1 MSRAALSQVVPVVQT
16 TVFDAYISG
25 LAPSVRRG
33 ITSLLNSSASI
44 LKRGADA
51 AGYPWEQLNYASVA
65 KVRAAL
71 LDDGYAVSSVNIAL
85 SALRGVAQTA
95 FNLNCMNA
103 ETLARIRSVKR
114 VNGDIR
120 RKGRALS
127 REEVRALIQAAK
139 QHPQRRCRDAAIVL
153 TLCGTGL
160 RAGELVKLERRD
172 YDNGLLT
179 IRQGKGRKYREIHV
193 ADAVDKAIRAWLKI
207 IGVKIGV
214 KEAGDALFNR
224 IQRNGKTS
232 RLPLTTTGLT
242 GILAELQH
250 RSGIARFT
258 PHDMRRTFITRLL
271 EQGVDI
277 NTVRQLAGH
286 SDISTTTR
294 YDCRGY
300 TMKISDSKH
309 IRCF

>member
-1 MSRAALSQVVPVVQT
+1 MSRTALCQVVPMVQK
-16 TVFDAYISG
+16 TVFDAYIGS
-25 LAPSVRRG
+25 LAPSGRRG
-33 ITSLLNSSASI
+33 IISLLNRSAGI
-44 LKRGADA
+44 LKRGTDA
-51 AGYPWEQLNYASVA
+51 ADYPWEQLNYATVA

-71 LDDGYAVSSVNIAL
+71 LEDGYAVSSVNMAL
-85 SALRGVAQTA
+85 SALRGMAQTA

-114 VNGDIR
+114 VSGDIQ
-120 RKGRALS
+120 RKGRALD
-127 REEVRALIQAAK
+127 RQEIRALIQAVK
-139 QHPQRRCRDAAIVL
+139 QHPQHVRRYRDVAIVL

-172 YDNGLLT
+172 YDNGVLT
-179 IRQGKGRKYREIHV
+179 VRQGKGRKYREIHV
-193 ADAVDKAIRAWLKI
+193 ADAVDKAIRAWLKV
-207 IGVKIGV
+207 GAD
-214 KEAGDALFNR
+214 EAHSALFSR
-224 IQRNGKTS
+224 IQRNGKVAS
-232 RLPLTTTGLT
+232 QPLTTTGLT
-242 GILAELQH
+242 GILADLQQT
-250 RSGIARFT
+250 SGIARFT

-294 YDCRGY
+294 YDCRGES
-300 TMKISDSKH
+300 MKVSASKR

>member
-1 MSRAALSQVVPVVQT
+1 MSRAALRQVVPVVQT
-16 TVFDAYISG
+16 TVFDAYIGG
-25 LAPSVRRG
+25 LAPSGRRG
-33 ITSLLNSSASI
+33 ITSLLNRSASI

-51 AGYPWEQLNYASVA
+51 ADYPWEQLNFAAVA

-71 LDDGYAVSSVNIAL
+71 LDDGYAVSSVNMAL

-103 ETLARIRSVKR
+103 
-114 VNGDIR
+114 
-120 RKGRALS
+120 
-127 REEVRALIQAAK
+127 AK
-139 QHPQRRCRDAAIVL
+139 QHPQPVRRCRDTAIVL

-160 RAGELVKLERRD
+160 RAGELVKIERRD
-172 YDNGLLT
+172 YDNGILT
-179 IRQGKGRKYREIHV
+179 VRQGKGRKYREIHV
-193 ADAVDKAIRAWLKI
+193 ADAVDKAIRAWLK
-207 IGVKIGV
+207 VSAN
-214 KEAGDALFNR
+214 EADSALFRR
-224 IQRNGKTS
+224 IQRNCKVAS
-232 RLPLTTTGLT
+232 QPLTTTGLT
-242 GILAELQH
+242 GILEQLQQA
-250 RSGIARFT
+250 SGIARFT

-294 YDCRGY
+294 YDCRGES
-300 TMKISDSKH
+300 MKISASKR

>member
-1 MSRAALSQVVPVVQT
+1 MSRAALRQIAPVVQI
-16 TVFDAYISG
+16 TVFDAYIGG
-25 LAPSVRRG
+25 LAPSGRRG
-33 ITSLLNSSASI
+33 ITSLLNRSASI

-51 AGYPWEQLNYASVA
+51 ADYPWEQLNYAAVA

-71 LDDGYAVSSVNIAL
+71 LDDGYAVSSVNMAL

-95 FNLNCMNA
+95 FNLNCMDA

-114 VNGDIR
+114 VSGDIQ
-120 RKGRALS
+120 RKGRALEKS
-127 REEVRALIQAAK
+127 EIRALIQAAK
-139 QHPQRRCRDAAIVL
+139 QHPQHVRRCRDIAIVL

-172 YDNGLLT
+172 YDNGILT
-179 IRQGKGRKYREIHV
+179 VRQGKGRKYREIHV
-193 ADAVDKAIRAWLKI
+193 ADTVEKAIRAWLK
-207 IGVKIGV
+207 VSTD
-214 KEAGDALFNR
+214 EADSALFSR
-224 IQRNGKTS
+224 IQRNGKVAS
-232 RLPLTTTGLT
+232 QPLTTTGIT
-242 GILAELQH
+242 GILVELQQA
-250 RSGIARFT
+250 SGIAGFT

-294 YDCRGY
+294 YDCRGEV
-300 TMKISDSKH
+300 MKISASRRLK
-309 IRCF
+309 CW

>member
-1 MSRAALSQVVPVVQT
+1 MVQK
-16 TVFDAYISG
+16 TVFDAYIGS
-25 LAPSVRRG
+25 LAPSGRRG
-33 ITSLLNSSASI
+33 IISLLNRSAGI
-44 LKRGADA
+44 LKRGTDA
-51 AGYPWEQLNYASVA
+51 ADYPWEQLNYATVA

-71 LDDGYAVSSVNIAL
+71 LEDGYAVSSVNMAL
-85 SALRGVAQTA
+85 SALRGMAQTA

-114 VNGDIR
+114 VSGDIQ
-120 RKGRALS
+120 RKGRALD
-127 REEVRALIQAAK
+127 RQEIRALIQAVK
-139 QHPQRRCRDAAIVL
+139 QHPQHVRRYRDVAIVL

-172 YDNGLLT
+172 YDNGVLT
-179 IRQGKGRKYREIHV
+179 VRQGKGRKYREIHV
-193 ADAVDKAIRAWLKI
+193 ADAVDKAIRAWLKV
-207 IGVKIGV
+207 GAD
-214 KEAGDALFNR
+214 EAHSALFSR
-224 IQRNGKTS
+224 IQRNGKVAS
-232 RLPLTTTGLT
+232 QPLTTTGLT
-242 GILAELQH
+242 GILADLQQT
-250 RSGIARFT
+250 SGIARFT

-294 YDCRGY
+294 YDCRGES
-300 TMKISDSKH
+300 MKVSASKR

>member
-1 MSRAALSQVVPVVQT
+1 MVQT
-16 TVFDAYISG
+16 TVFDAYIGG
-25 LAPSVRRG
+25 LAPSGRRG
-33 ITSLLNSSASI
+33 ITSLLNRSAGI

-51 AGYPWEQLNYASVA
+51 ADYQWEQLNYATVA

-71 LDDGYAVSSVNIAL
+71 LDDGYAVSSVNMAL

-95 FNLNCMNA
+95 FNLNCMDA

-114 VNGDIR
+114 VSGDIQ
-120 RKGRALS
+120 RKGRALG
-127 REEVRALIQAAK
+127 RQEIRALIQAVK
-139 QHPQRRCRDAAIVL
+139 QHPQPVRRYRDAAIVL

-172 YDNGLLT
+172 YDNGILT
-179 IRQGKGRKYREIHV
+179 VRQGKGRKYREIHV
-193 ADAVDKAIRAWLKI
+193 ADAVDKAIRAWLK
-207 IGVKIGV
+207 VSAN
-214 KEAGDALFNR
+214 EAENALFSR
-224 IQRNGKTS
+224 IQRNSKVAS
-232 RLPLTTTGLT
+232 QPLTTTGLT
-242 GILAELQH
+242 GILEQLQLT
-250 RSGIARFT
+250 SGIARFT

-294 YDCRGY
+294 YDYRNED
-300 TMKISDSKH
+300 MKISASKG
-309 IRCF
+309 INCF

>member
-1 MSRAALSQVVPVVQT
+1 MSRVALRQIAPVVQT
-16 TVFDAYISG
+16 TVFDAYTGG
-25 LAPSVRRG
+25 LAPSGRRG
-33 ITSLLNSSASI
+33 ITSLLNRSANI

-51 AGYPWEQLNYASVA
+51 DNYPWEQLNYAAVA
-65 KVRAAL
+65 KVRAIL
-71 LDDGYAVSSVNIAL
+71 LDDGYAVSSVNMAL

-95 FNLNCMNA
+95 FNLNCMGA

-114 VNGDIR
+114 VSGDIQ
-120 RKGRALS
+120 RKGRALD
-127 REEVRALIQAAK
+127 RQEIRALIQAAK
-139 QHPQRRCRDAAIVL
+139 QHPQHVRRCRDTAIVL

-172 YDNGLLT
+172 YDNGILT
-179 IRQGKGRKYREIHV
+179 VRQGKGRKYREIHV
-193 ADAVDKAIRAWLKI
+193 ADVVDKAIRAWLKI
-207 IGVKIGV
+207 SGV

-224 IQRNGKTS
+224 IQRNGKVDS
-232 RLPLTTTGLT
+232 QPLTTTGLT
-242 GILAELQH
+242 GILEQLQH
-250 RSGIARFT
+250 TSGIARFT

-294 YDCRGY
+294 YDCRGE
-300 TMKISDSKH
+300 TMKVNASK
-309 IRCF
+309 RLKCW

>member
-1 MSRAALSQVVPVVQT
+1 MSRAALSQVAPVVQT

-25 LAPSVRRG
+25 LAPSGRRG
-33 ITSLLNSSASI
+33 IASMLNRSASI
-44 LKRGADA
+44 LIRGADA
-51 AGYPWEQLNYASVA
+51 AGYPWEQLNYAAVA

-71 LDDGYAVSSVNIAL
+71 LDGGYAVSSVNMAL

-95 FNLNCMNA
+95 FNLNCMDA
-103 ETLARIRSVKR
+103 GTLARIRSVKR
-114 VNGDIR
+114 VSGDIQ
-120 RKGRALS
+120 RKGRALNKQ
-127 REEVRALIQAAK
+127 EIRALIQAAK
-139 QHPQRRCRDAAIVL
+139 QHPHSSRRYRDTAIVL

-172 YDNGLLT
+172 YDNGILT
-179 IRQGKGRKYREIHV
+179 VRQGKGRKYREIHA

-207 IGVKIGV
+207 VGV

-232 RLPLTTTGLT
+232 RQPLTTTGLT

-294 YDCRGY
+294 YDCRGAS
-300 TMKISDSKH
+300 MKISASRRLK
-309 IRCF
+309 CW